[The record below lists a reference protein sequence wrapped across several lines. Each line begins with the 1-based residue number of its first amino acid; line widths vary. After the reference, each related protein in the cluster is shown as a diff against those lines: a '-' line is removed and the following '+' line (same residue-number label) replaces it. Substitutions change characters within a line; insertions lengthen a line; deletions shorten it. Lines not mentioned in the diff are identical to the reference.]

1 MQGTDMLGCAQT
13 GTGKT
18 AAFALPIL
26 QILSLSKTYDK
37 KKKIRSL
44 IVTPTRELAL
54 QIGESFRTYG
64 RYTGLNQTVVFGGV
78 NQIQQTSA
86 LKQRRG
92 HPGGNTG
99 QIARPDEPGLY
110 HTQGCRDLC
119 AG

>member
-1 MQGTDMLGCAQT
+1 MSFQSLNLIQPILDAIIDEGYTVPTPIQQEAIPVIMQGTDMLGCAQT

-44 IVTPTRELAL
+44 IITPTRELAL

-64 RYTGLNQTVVFGGV
+64 RYTDLNQTVVYGGV
-78 NQIQQTSA
+78 NQFQ
-86 LKQRRG
+86 
-92 HPGGNTG
+92 
-99 QIARPDEPGLY
+99 
-110 HTQGCRDLC
+110 
-119 AG
+119 